1 MAFVLMVCKKLSA
14 LFFASSI
21 LLASSV
27 AEGAATS
34 ATATTEESQIAQDS
48 VTSSVLMR
56 ADAEIQIRRIKNF
69 MASKKTDADKEIEQ
83 LEKLQKVLHG
93 QN

>member
-1 MAFVLMVCKKLSA
+1 MAVVQIVCKNLSA
-14 LFFASSI
+14 FFVASTI

-34 ATATTEESQIAQDS
+34 STAAAEESQISQDS
-48 VTSSVLMR
+48 VTSSVLLR

>member
-1 MAFVLMVCKKLSA
+1 MALVLTVCKKLSA
-14 LFFASSI
+14 LFFASTI

-27 AEGAATS
+27 AEGAAKSTS
-34 ATATTEESQIAQDS
+34 VTAAESQIAHDS
-48 VTSSVLMR
+48 VGSSVLMR

-69 MASKKTDADKEIEQ
+69 IASKKTDADKEIEQ

>member
-1 MAFVLMVCKKLSA
+1 MAACLIVCKKLSA
-14 LFFASSI
+14 LFFAFTI

-27 AEGAATS
+27 AEGTTTPNIAADQ
-34 ATATTEESQIAQDS
+34 EFQISHDS
-48 VTSSVLMR
+48 VRSSVLLR

-69 MASKKTDADKEIEQ
+69 MASKKSDADKEIEQ

>member
-1 MAFVLMVCKKLSA
+1 MASVQTVCKKLSA
-14 LFFASSI
+14 LFFASTI

-34 ATATTEESQIAQDS
+34 TTSTVAESQIAQDS
-48 VTSSVLMR
+48 VTSGVLMR